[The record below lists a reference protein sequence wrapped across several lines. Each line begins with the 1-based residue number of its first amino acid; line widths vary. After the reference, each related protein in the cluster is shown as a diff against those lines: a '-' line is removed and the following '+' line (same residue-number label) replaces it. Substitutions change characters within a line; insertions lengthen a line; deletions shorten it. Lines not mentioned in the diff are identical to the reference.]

1 MKSEVATPES
11 ALPDR
16 KRLLE
21 AKITVPDHVV
31 HRAFVSETVV
41 LNLKTGIYHGLNAT
55 AGRMLE
61 LLQETGSFGETAD
74 RLVVEYNRTAVEI
87 HQDLRMLC
95 GELLQREL
103 IELS

>member
-1 MKSEVATPES
+1 MESQVASPQP

-41 LNLKTGIYHGLNAT
+41 LNLRTGVYHGLNAT

-74 RLVVEYNRTAVEI
+74 RLVVEYNRTSVEI

-103 IELS
+103 IELA